1 MGEVVV
7 ADGYSLQ
14 INRIAYLS
22 FIKSA
27 LPEWKI
33 ISDPCF
39 SKPNNSSQIQSFPE
53 LTPECLDKEIEYGI
67 N

>member
-14 INRIAYLS
+14 ISKIAYLS

-39 SKPNNSSQIQSFPE
+39 SKPNNSQVHSAVPE
-53 LTPECLDKEIEYGI
+53 LTPECLGKEKEYGI